1 MNNDKAKFSL
11 IWGREMEVE
20 FLRNDTNIGGGFVR
34 KGGTIFHKGRI
45 VRFEKNFIVPFK
57 KGYFYVRAVEMRPIV
72 QFFYMPWIRFASWV
86 VFRTRK
92 LCGKLKTK

>member
-1 MNNDKAKFSL
+1 MNNEKFSL
-11 IWGREMEVE
+11 IWGKEMEVE
-20 FLRNDTNIGGGFVR
+20 FLRNETNNGGGLIW

-45 VRFEKNFIVPFK
+45 VRFEDNYIVPFK

-72 QFFYMPWIRFASWV
+72 QFFCMPWIRFASWV